1 MGLSSVAP
9 RRTAAAVVTVA
20 ICLFGVELASDAS
33 AHAAGKRTARTTR
46 RAPKSHPIAR
56 PADPVASGIGPCPDV
71 NLMPSASNTAR
82 IVRSTLCLINS
93 QRRHFGLV
101 PLVED
106 TRLDHAAQAH
116 SDDMVAHGYFDHVS
130 PSGSTPEGRLTAVG
144 YLTGNVGYEV
154 GENIAW
160 GTLNLGTP
168 GSIVTAWMNSPD
180 HRANILRAVF
190 RQTGIGVSP
199 AAPGSVGA
207 GGAGA
212 TYTQDFGV
220 ITGG

>member
-1 MGLSSVAP
+1 MGLPSAAP
-9 RRTAAAVVTVA
+9 RRILAAVTAA
-20 ICLFGVELASDAS
+20 ICLFAVQLASDAS
-33 AHAAGKRTARTTR
+33 AGAAVKHGTRSHA
-46 RAPKSHPIAR
+46 IAR

-71 NLMPSASNTAR
+71 NLMPSATNTAR

-93 QRRHFGLV
+93 QRRQFGLV

-106 TRLDHAAQAH
+106 TRLDRAAQGH
-116 SDDMVAHGYFDHVS
+116 SDDMVAHGYFEHVS
-130 PSGSTPEGRLTAVG
+130 PSGSTPETRMMATG
-144 YLTGNVGYEV
+144 YLAGNVGYEI

-160 GTLNLGTP
+160 GTLSLATP
-168 GSIVTAWMNSPD
+168 ASIVTAWMNSPD
-180 HRANILRAVF
+180 HRANILRAAF

-199 AAPGSVGA
+199 AAPGGA
-207 GGAGA
+207 GAGEAGA